1 MENGLPFYA
10 MDFAFYN
17 SMGIYS
23 FEARCEMLKEI
34 GYDATHLS
42 VWHGERWR
50 DVEKLKNVKGE
61 IWAGRRRR
69 VRCVRS
75 FTRRGPSKKCRHFKD
90 AGNYG
95 RVQHG

>member
-1 MENGLPFYA
+1 MTYKFYA

-42 VWHGERWR
+42 V
-50 DVEKLKNVKGE
+50 
-61 IWAGRRRR
+61 
-69 VRCVRS
+69 
-75 FTRRGPSKKCRHFKD
+75 
-90 AGNYG
+90 
-95 RVQHG
+95 